1 MPSLGGFS
9 WPRDRA
15 YIYYVS
21 CLAGRFFT
29 TNAIWEAQIAAL
41 AQTVKNPPAIQ
52 KTQVPSQ
59 GQEDPMEK
67 GIATHSSSLA
77 LRIPWTEKPGKL

>member
-1 MPSLGGFS
+1 MHSLRGFS
-9 WPRDRA
+9 WPRDQTH
-15 YIYYVS
+15 IYYVS

-29 TNAIWEAQIAAL
+29 TNAIWEAQIAVL
-41 AQTVKNPPAIQ
+41 AQMVKNPPATQ

-77 LRIPWTEKPGKL
+77 LRIPRTEKPGEL